1 LRLLPKRRGI
11 FPLKIFWKKTVFFR
25 YLFLNSVMSKIIR
38 MSESE
43 LVDLIK
49 KTITENE
56 VEEGILDNVKDTYRG
71 LKGVVRGYGMDYF
84 KSMSRL
90 QSLVSKLKKLD
101 VPNIQVMSELTQL
114 KNKVNSLN
122 IPQQRKQNLIA
133 LIDNSLYHFNQYNT
147 INDQILN
154 QIKTLNIDKWK

>member
-1 LRLLPKRRGI
+1 MGKVV
-11 FPLKIFWKKTVFFR
+11 K
-25 YLFLNSVMSKIIR
+25 

-43 LVDLIK
+43 LIDLIK
-49 KTITENE
+49 KSISEGD
-56 VEEGILDNVKDTYRG
+56 VEEGIIDDVKDTYRG
-71 LKGVVRGYGMDYF
+71 LKGVARGYGMDYF

-101 VPNIQVMSELTQL
+101 VPNLKVMGELTQL
-114 KNKVNSLN
+114 KNKVNSFN

-133 LIDNSLYHFNQYNT
+133 LIDNSLHHFNQYNT

-154 QIKTLNIDKWK
+154 QIKTLNIDKWR